1 LAVRLDEDL
10 AFAGELVEFIQ
21 NNEMNLDLKTNI
33 P

>member
-1 LAVRLDEDL
+1 LAVRHVEDL
-10 AFAGELVEFIQ
+10 AFAGELKFIQ